1 MQFSKKQILTPLA
14 VLVLAL
20 SLSSDSYALLRQIPD
35 DMKNLISEDY
45 MKTSVLSI
53 ENETTQQKPN
63 LESETTPTPEPEKQ
77 KVSVAGVSQVALPEQ
92 ITPSPEFCAY
102 TEPKKENYS
111 ATIISVRKKLRVDP
125 GETYKIKIFLKN
137 TGETPWFS
145 KSSGCPKPILSLGLD
160 NPRDR
165 SDLISDEITNRIVM
179 DQFKVLPGEIA
190 SFTFWETAP
199 KKDDII
205 KEFYTPVIEGV
216 KWLDS
221 ATIGLETY
229 IGKTNE
235 TPSSAREKISLTME
249 SGSVL
254 ALDLNAPRKIVVDI
268 SEQKMFVYLG
278 EKLVKTLR
286 VSSGKSATP
295 TPYGET
301 KITLKQEVRIS
312 AKSPHYI
319 MPKFMMFRAGGYGIH
334 ALPSLGNDR
343 GRYWT
348 EARSH
353 IGIPVSHGCIRVLPE
368 DADFLFD
375 FTPIGTPVVV
385 KP

>member
-1 MQFSKKQILTPLA
+1 MNLFHKKFLTTALS
-14 VLVLAL
+14 VIVL
-20 SLSSDSYALLRQIPD
+20 SLSFSSDSEALLRTLPD
-35 DMKNLISEDY
+35 DMKEQIASDY

-53 ENETTQQKPN
+53 EAEEIEAASSIKQEN
-63 LESETTPTPEPEKQ
+63 LAKDF
-77 KVSVAGVSQVALPEQ
+77 V
-92 ITPSPEFCAY
+92 PSPEFCAF
-102 TEPKKENYS
+102 EKPEKEIYS
-111 ATIISVRKKLRVDP
+111 AKVISIRKKLRVNP
-125 GETYKIKIFLKN
+125 GEDYKVKIFIKN
-137 TGETPWFS
+137 TGNTVWFS
-145 KSSGCPKPILSLGLD
+145 KNSGCENPVLSLGLD

-165 SDLISDEITNRIVM
+165 SDLISEDITNRVVL

-190 SFTFWETAP
+190 SFTFWEKAP
-199 KKDDII
+199 KNEDIL
-205 KEFYTPVIEGV
+205 KEFYTPVVEGL
-216 KWLDS
+216 KWLDE
-221 ATIGLETY
+221 ATIAVETY
-229 IGKTNE
+229 VGKPKE
-235 TPSSAREKISLTME
+235 SPFSARQKISLSQV

-254 ALDLNAPRKIVVDI
+254 DIDLDAPREIVVDI

-278 EKLVKTLR
+278 DKIVRTFK
-286 VSSGKSATP
+286 VSSGKSSTP

-312 AKSPHYI
+312 AKAPHYI

-353 IGIPVSHGCIRVLPE
+353 IGIPVSHGCIRLLPE

-375 FTPIGTPVVV
+375 FTPIGTKVVV

>member
-1 MQFSKKQILTPLA
+1 MKQ
-14 VLVLAL
+14 
-20 SLSSDSYALLRQIPD
+20 
-35 DMKNLISEDY
+35 LISEDY
-45 MKTSVLSI
+45 LKTSVLSI
-53 ENETTQQKPN
+53 ENETQKSP
-63 LESETTPTPEPEKQ
+63 EIATTTNEAPKKTEVSSNTTLLQANTPEN
-77 KVSVAGVSQVALPEQ
+77 

-102 TEPKKENYS
+102 ENPAKGTYS
-111 ATIISVRKKLRVDP
+111 ATIISVRKKLRVKP
-125 GETYKIKIFLKN
+125 GETYQIKIFLKN
-137 TGETPWFS
+137 TGTTPWFS
-145 KSSGCPKPILSLGLD
+145 KTSGCEKPVLSLGLD

-179 DQFKVLPGEIA
+179 DQFRVLPGEIA
-190 SFTFWETAP
+190 SFTFFETAP
-199 KKDDII
+199 KSDDII
-205 KEFYTPVIEGV
+205 KEFYTPVVEGV

-221 ATIGLETY
+221 AQIGLETY
-229 IGKTNE
+229 IGKTSE
-235 TPSSAREKISLTME
+235 TPKSAREKISLSME

-254 ALDLNAPRKIVVDI
+254 DIDLSAPRKIVVDI

-278 EKLVKTLR
+278 DKLVKNFR

-301 KITLKQEVRIS
+301 KITLKQEVRVS
-312 AKSPHYI
+312 AKAPHYI

-353 IGIPVSHGCIRVLPE
+353 IGIPVSHGCIRLLPE